1 MPKKEDRLKRPDNAE
16 MRQKIDDIENEI
28 KAIREK
34 RKTYIKELEKNRTE
48 LRTIDDIESLKELKK
63 NKFDEKKEIKTKF
76 NEANSHKATYNK
88 TLDELYKKAQKYRK
102 HMGDLFRKEDINMEL
117 E

>member
-1 MPKKEDRLKRPDNAE
+1 M
-16 MRQKIDDIENEI
+16 
-28 KAIREK
+28 
-34 RKTYIKELEKNRTE
+34 YIKELEKNRTE

-63 NKFDEKKEIKTKF
+63 NKFDEKKEIKIKF

-117 E
+117 DKLKDKQ

>member
-1 MPKKEDRLKRPDNAE
+1 
-16 MRQKIDDIENEI
+16 
-28 KAIREK
+28 
-34 RKTYIKELEKNRTE
+34 

-88 TLDELYKKAQKYRK
+88 TLDELYKKA
-102 HMGDLFRKEDINMEL
+102 
-117 E
+117 